1 TAPCHHGCLASVIS
15 STGVSHLFHLSP
27 YSPRFTGT
35 YRAGLPYP
43 GRAADTGCVSP
54 YASLAIVILLP
65 TAAGYVILGAV
76 RGCRFLARA
85 RRVPAPA
92 AEPIERLG
100 ARLRRVRAEIELTED
115 RQSLLPKK
123 HPLPAPRAGD
133 PGARRI
139 RPGRRRAAGRSW
151 HAAHG
156 AAHPGLW

>member
-65 TAAGYVILGAV
+65 TAAGCFI
-76 RGCRFLARA
+76 RGPAGGSRFPAGPP
-85 RRVPAPA
+85 RVPAPA

-100 ARLRRVRAEIELTED
+100 ASLRRLRTE
-115 RQSLLPKK
+115 
-123 HPLPAPRAGD
+123 
-133 PGARRI
+133 
-139 RPGRRRAAGRSW
+139 
-151 HAAHG
+151 
-156 AAHPGLW
+156 